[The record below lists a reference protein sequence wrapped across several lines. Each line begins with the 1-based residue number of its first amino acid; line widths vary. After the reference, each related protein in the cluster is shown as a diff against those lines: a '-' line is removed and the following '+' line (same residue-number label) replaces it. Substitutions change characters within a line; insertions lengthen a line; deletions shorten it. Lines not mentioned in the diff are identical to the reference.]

1 MESNKLNII
10 SLSAMMIANTAAGL
24 LATPRTGVTK
34 LTNRALE
41 SSSHRQQAEDL
52 TQTIEALERR
62 IQKLENMARITPKRG
77 RVSTRNSEN
86 DRRNKGSEYS
96 VKDLVAAK
104 LDAAMALQ
112 HKFDK
117 EAGMRTEKG
126 RKAEGDVGTRT
137 EAHTSELQSLMR
149 ISYDVF

>member
-1 MESNKLNII
+1 
-10 SLSAMMIANTAAGL
+10 
-24 LATPRTGVTK
+24 
-34 LTNRALE
+34 
-41 SSSHRQQAEDL
+41 
-52 TQTIEALERR
+52 
-62 IQKLENMARITPKRG
+62 MARITPKRG

-126 RKAEGDVGTRT
+126 RQAEGDVGNALRDGLEERSEARRVGKEGVRT
-137 EAHTSELQSLMR
+137 YRCRGGA
-149 ISYDVF
+149 DK

>member
-1 MESNKLNII
+1 
-10 SLSAMMIANTAAGL
+10 
-24 LATPRTGVTK
+24 
-34 LTNRALE
+34 
-41 SSSHRQQAEDL
+41 
-52 TQTIEALERR
+52 
-62 IQKLENMARITPKRG
+62 MARITPKRG

-126 RKAEGDVGTRT
+126 RQAEGDRS
-137 EAHTSELQSLMR
+137 EEHTSELQSLMR
-149 ISYDVF
+149 TSYAVFCLKKKTTQKTNTEYIKITTR

>member
-1 MESNKLNII
+1 MRI
-10 SLSAMMIANTAAGL
+10 SDWSSDVCSSDLRS
-24 LATPRTGVTK
+24 
-34 LTNRALE
+34 LE

-112 HKFDK
+112 TNFDK
-117 EAGMRTEKG
+117 EAGTD
-126 RKAEGDVGTRT
+126 RKCKRMNSS
-137 EAHTSELQSLMR
+137 H
-149 ISYDVF
+149 

>member
-1 MESNKLNII
+1 
-10 SLSAMMIANTAAGL
+10 
-24 LATPRTGVTK
+24 
-34 LTNRALE
+34 
-41 SSSHRQQAEDL
+41 
-52 TQTIEALERR
+52 
-62 IQKLENMARITPKRG
+62 MARITPKRG

-126 RKAEGDVGTRT
+126 RQAEGDVGTALR
-137 EAHTSELQSLMR
+137 AVLDRSEERRVGKECVSTCR
-149 ISYDVF
+149 SRWWPYH